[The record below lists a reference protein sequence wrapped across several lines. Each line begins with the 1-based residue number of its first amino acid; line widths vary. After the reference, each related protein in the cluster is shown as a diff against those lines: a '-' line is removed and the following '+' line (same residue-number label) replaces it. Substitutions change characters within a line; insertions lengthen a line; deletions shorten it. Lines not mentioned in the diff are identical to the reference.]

1 MFTLKL
7 WNKKDS
13 EIYGM
18 NMIGFIK
25 RLWIKLL
32 ESRNEKKFEIKLSVE
47 IFKWLEVAIAHD
59 KDRDGEENGHAG
71 AKFSGDEQQGDQLG
85 LGTRGAR
92 VGMSWISKKEVSGTK
107 DKTE

>member
-1 MFTLKL
+1 
-7 WNKKDS
+7 
-13 EIYGM
+13 M

-59 KDRDGEENGHAG
+59 KDRDGEENGHTG

-92 VGMSWISKKEVSGTK
+92 VLMSWISKKEVSGTK

>member
-1 MFTLKL
+1 
-7 WNKKDS
+7 
-13 EIYGM
+13 M

-25 RLWIKLL
+25 RLWIKVIGIKKL
-32 ESRNEKKFEIKLSVE
+32 EEIWDQVVSWD
-47 IFKWLEVAIAHD
+47 IQMIRSCHCSWQ
-59 KDRDGEENGHAG
+59 RDGEENGHTG

-107 DKTE
+107 DKIE